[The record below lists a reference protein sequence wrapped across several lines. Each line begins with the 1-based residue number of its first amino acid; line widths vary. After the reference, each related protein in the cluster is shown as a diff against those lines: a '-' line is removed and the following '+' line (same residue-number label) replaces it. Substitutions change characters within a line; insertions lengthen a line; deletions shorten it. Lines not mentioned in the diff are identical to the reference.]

1 MYESARNIL
10 AVSSVTVTPL
20 SHTQTNE
27 SCHTHR
33 PTSHVTHTDQ
43 RVMSHTHT
51 NESCDTHRPT
61 SDVSGVNVTPFN
73 LNTGTYACEYM
84 SGAAECLCTS
94 LSPPLS
100 LYVCV
105 CVCVLVCVR
114 VLVYGVGRLRLVG
127 LIKLLVFFVKETMF
141 FKRDP

>member
-1 MYESARNIL
+1 MCMSL
-10 AVSSVTVTPL
+10 LGTFWLFPVLPL
-20 SHTQTNE
+20 RP
-27 SCHTHR
+27 CHTHR
-33 PTSHVTHTDQ
+33 PTSH
-43 RVMSHTHT
+43 
-51 NESCDTHRPT
+51 
-61 SDVSGVNVTPFN
+61 VSGVNVTPFN
-73 LNTGTYACEYM
+73 LNMGTYACDM
-84 SGAAECLCTS
+84 SGAAECLRTS

-100 LYVCV
+100 PYVCV